1 MTIYIDVLLLEN
13 FLINFFLLTMTLQ
26 ILSYDFKNRKIF
38 LSSIL
43 GSFYTLVILFDELSI
58 FTNIIFKVLVV
69 LIMIKIILSKIKI
82 IELIKSVGVFFFVSV
97 CFSGFC
103 FMFAMAEN
111 PYDITK
117 AFTINNYSSKVL
129 LFSCIILY
137 LALSRIY
144 TYLKKR
150 SIVKGLLYELRFI
163 FKGQDVN
170 IRSFLD
176 TGNELVEPA
185 TGLPV
190 IIIEKGIIDIES
202 FVNSE
207 KFIIPYRVVNGMTN
221 KIEGIKISNV
231 MLKGADGE
239 VKIADAVIGIT
250 QSKLSRD
257 GSFQALLPRG
267 IL

>member
-26 ILSYDFKNRKIF
+26 ILSYDLKYRKIF
-38 LSSIL
+38 LSSVL

-58 FTNIIFKVLVV
+58 FTNMAFKILVV
-69 LIMIKIILSKIKI
+69 VIMIKIILNKITN

-117 AFTINNYSSKVL
+117 AFTINNYSSKIL
-129 LFSCIILY
+129 LFACIILY
-137 LALSRIY
+137 LSLTRIY
-144 TYLKKR
+144 TYLRKR
-150 SIVKGLLYELRFI
+150 SIVKGLLYEVTFI
-163 FKGQDVN
+163 FKGQNVN
-170 IRSFLD
+170 IKSFLD

-190 IIIEKGIIDIES
+190 IIIEKGIIDIEN

-207 KFIIPYRVVNGMTN
+207 RFIIPYRVVNGMTN
-221 KIEGIKISNV
+221 KIEGIKIPNV
-231 MLKGADGE
+231 MLKDVDGE
-239 VKIADAVIGIT
+239 MKKIDAVIGIT

>member
-26 ILSYDFKNRKIF
+26 ILSYDFKYRKIL

-43 GSFYTLVILFDELSI
+43 GSIYTLVILFEELSI

-69 LIMIKIILSKIKI
+69 LIMIKIILGKIRN
-82 IELIKSVGVFFFVSV
+82 IELVKSIGVFFFVSI

-111 PYDITK
+111 PYDITN

-137 LALSRIY
+137 LALTRIY

-150 SIVKGLLYELRFI
+150 SIVKGLLYELKFVFR
-163 FKGQDVN
+163 GQIVN
-170 IRSFLD
+170 IKSFLD
-176 TGNELVEPA
+176 TGNELVEPV

-190 IIIEKGIIDIES
+190 IIIEKGIINVEN

-231 MLKGADGE
+231 SLKDVDGQLKE
-239 VKIADAVIGIT
+239 IDAIIGVT